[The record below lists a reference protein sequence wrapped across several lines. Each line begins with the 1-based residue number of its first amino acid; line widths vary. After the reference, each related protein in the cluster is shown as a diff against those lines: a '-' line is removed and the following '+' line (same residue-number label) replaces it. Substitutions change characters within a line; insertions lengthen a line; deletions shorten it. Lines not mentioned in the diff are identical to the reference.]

1 MFTTTFFPRD
11 PELVARSIRVLASER
26 AAKRLI
32 RLSGGS
38 AATLLGMA
46 QVTQGREWDRLR
58 AALDLHQQA
67 LLETASRGPVLAS
80 PNDVRA
86 FLRSKLGSLAHE
98 VFCVLFLDS
107 RHRILAMREMFRGT
121 IDGASVHPREVV
133 HEALMNRAAA
143 VLLVHNHPS
152 GVAEPSQAEEL
163 ITRRLKEA
171 LALIEIRVLDHLIVC
186 GESCTSLAERGQV

>member
-1 MFTTTFFPRD
+1 MSTTTFFPRD

-26 AAKRLI
+26 VAKRLI

-46 QVTQGREWDRLR
+46 QVTSGREWDRLR

-67 LLETASRGPVLAS
+67 LLETASRGSVLGS
-80 PNDVRA
+80 PAQVKE
-86 FLRSKLGSLAHE
+86 FLRSKLGTLPYE
-98 VFCVLFLDS
+98 VFCLLFLDN
-107 RHRILAMREMFRGT
+107 RYRILAMREMFRGT
-121 IDGASVHPREVV
+121 IDGATVHPREVI
-133 HEALMNRAAA
+133 HEALMHRASA

-152 GVAEPSQAEEL
+152 GVSEPSQADEM

-171 LALIEIRVLDHLIVC
+171 LALIDIRVLDHLIVC
-186 GESCTSLAERGQV
+186 GGDCTSMAERGLI

>member
-1 MFTTTFFPRD
+1 MSTTTFYPRD

-26 AAKRLI
+26 VAKRLI

-46 QVTQGREWDRLR
+46 QVTSGREWDRLR
-58 AALDLHQQA
+58 AAMDLQQQA
-67 LLETASRGPVLAS
+67 LLETASQGSVLGS
-80 PNDVRA
+80 PAQVKE
-86 FLRSKLGSLAHE
+86 FLRSRLGSLPHE
-98 VFCVLFLDS
+98 VFCILFLDT
-107 RHRILAMREMFRGT
+107 RHRILAMRELFRGT
-121 IDGASVHPREVV
+121 IDGASVHPREVI

-152 GVAEPSQAEEL
+152 GVSEPSQADEM

-171 LALIEIRVLDHLIVC
+171 LALIDIRVLDHLIVC
-186 GESCTSLAERGQV
+186 GSDCTSMAERGLV

>member
-1 MFTTTFFPRD
+1 MTSITFFPRN

-26 AAKRLI
+26 VAKRLI

-46 QVTQGREWDRLR
+46 QVTSGREWDRLR
-58 AALDLHQQA
+58 AAMDLQQQA
-67 LLETASRGPVLAS
+67 LLETAARGSVLGS
-80 PNDVRA
+80 PAQVKE
-86 FLRSKLGSLAHE
+86 FLRSRLGSLPHE
-98 VFCVLFLDS
+98 VFCILFLDT
-107 RHRILAMREMFRGT
+107 RHRILAMRELFRGT
-121 IDGASVHPREVV
+121 IDGASVHPREVI

-152 GVAEPSQAEEL
+152 GVSEPSQADEM

-171 LALIEIRVLDHLIVC
+171 LALIDIRVLDHLIVC
-186 GESCTSLAERGQV
+186 GSDCTSMAERGLV